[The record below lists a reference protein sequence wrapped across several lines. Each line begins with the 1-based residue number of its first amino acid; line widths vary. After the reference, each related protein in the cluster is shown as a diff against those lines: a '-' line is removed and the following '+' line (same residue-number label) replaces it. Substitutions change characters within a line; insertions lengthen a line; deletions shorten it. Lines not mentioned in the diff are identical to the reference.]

1 MPTFSDNPQDTPG
14 RILYAALQLFAEK
27 GFDTVSVRE
36 ICAAAGVSKPVL
48 YYHFENRDG
57 VIRAVLRKLE
67 EGWRHHC
74 SATLDQQPPSREALV
89 DFFTGLIAIASND
102 GIVSRIMARMPTAP
116 VAILRETADPR
127 QYDGVLTSWL
137 QAGVDSGTFHRDLD
151 TRAVAGLLLGAFTRT
166 VALRTIFPADP
177 AQPCMA
183 SYVARL
189 VDAALGLPQRP
200 AATAPGAAAPQ
211 DVPGPTA
218 QEP

>member
-1 MPTFSDNPQDTPG
+1 MPAFADNPQDTAG

-27 GFDTVSVRE
+27 GFDNVSVRE

-74 SATLDQQPPSREALV
+74 AATLDQRPPSREALV
-89 DFFTGLIAIASND
+89 EFFTGLVALASND

-116 VAILRETADPR
+116 VEILRETAVPQ
-127 QYDGVLTSWL
+127 QYDGVLARWL
-137 QAGVDSGTFHRDLD
+137 QAGVDAGSFRRDLD
-151 TRAVAGLLLGAFTRT
+151 VAAVTTLLLGAFTRT
-166 VALRTIFPADP
+166 VAMRSIFPADP
-177 AQPCMA
+177 AQPCIA
-183 SYVARL
+183 SYVSRL
-189 VDAALGLPQRP
+189 VDAALGLPQRAAQP
-200 AATAPGAAAPQ
+200 GPKAATPR
-211 DVPGPTA
+211 DDNGPTP